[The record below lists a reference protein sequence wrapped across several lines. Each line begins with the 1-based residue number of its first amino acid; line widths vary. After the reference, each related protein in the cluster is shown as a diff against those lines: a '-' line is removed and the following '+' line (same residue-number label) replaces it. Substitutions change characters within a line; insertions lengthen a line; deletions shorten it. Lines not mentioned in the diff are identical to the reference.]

1 MRKCR
6 VCGNPADEV
15 VGSYNY
21 ASWLCT
27 SHVDTF
33 VMLATHW
40 LYMDHQAVPYFDVIV
55 PELYDDTVCVDLT
68 GNLEENT
75 KRAIIAVGWGDTK
88 DTNGS
93 EYSNALYDPEARGFA
108 RSRPKHLKIYPR
120 WTGMET
126 HDADKK
132 HGEVVSRMPKTICDD
147 SYDGSTPLSEFAYA
161 SKSIIWDSSNIYT
174 KS

>member
-68 GNLEENT
+68 GNSEENT
-75 KRAIIAVGWGDTK
+75 KRAIVAVGWGDTK

-108 RSRPKHLKIYPR
+108 RSRPKHLKVYPR
-120 WTGMET
+120 WTGMDT
-126 HDADKK
+126 HDADEK
-132 HGEVVSRMPKTICDD
+132 HGDVHTVEDGDDICRDTVKID
-147 SYDGSTPLSEFAYA
+147 EKDYA
-161 SKSIIWDSSNIYT
+161 SKGIIWDSSTIYT
-174 KS
+174 KG